1 VWTNVLADTLIV
13 VSSVGIFACL
23 FLFVG
28 EVRNVAVPSTRK
40 RAEPALLKARA
51 LRGNMN
57 HEIRTSMANDCT

>member
-1 VWTNVLADTLIV
+1 MRVP
-13 VSSVGIFACL
+13 VGIFACL